1 MEREFTNRRSGRF
14 VPGKSVTAAL
24 LHHNVP
30 VAYGVVIDLSEEGAC
45 IMTDAILHRDRNYL
59 FRMSF
64 FEGEVL
70 ETEARIV
77 WARRKTPVD
86 PKTPVTIPHGLE
98 FTDMAEGSLSNL
110 KRILGSSDFG
120 PKETEEQD

>member
-1 MEREFTNRRSGRF
+1 MEREYTTRRSGRF

-45 IMTDAILHRDRNYL
+45 IMTDAILHKDRNYL

-64 FEGEVL
+64 FEGELL

-77 WARRKTPVD
+77 WAKRKTPVD
-86 PKTPVTIPHGLE
+86 PKMPVTIPHGLE
-98 FTDMAEGSLSNL
+98 FTDMAEASLRNL
-110 KRILGSSDFG
+110 KSILGSKDFG
-120 PKETEEQD
+120 PKGSVE